1 MNTGFTESSLLGRPR
16 FVPSPQPPTAE
27 NSLPGCDY
35 DRPMPSAAPPPGLD
49 ARVTALRTIAERAG
63 RLTLTYFQHP
73 DLVVERKDDES
84 PVTVADRACETLI
97 RKAITAEFPQDG
109 LLGEEHGDAPGTSGF
124 TWVIDPIDGTVSF
137 AHGVPLYGV
146 LLALEHGTAEGRRVV
161 AGVCELPALGERV
174 WAAQG
179 RGAWWER
186 NGEPAVRARVAR
198 TDRLANALIA
208 TTGYEYFRRAGTIA
222 ALDAL
227 SAQAGRIRG
236 WTDCYCMAL
245 VATGR
250 CDGAV
255 EPCMNAWDS
264 GPFPIIMEEAGG
276 VFSAWD
282 GTPGIHRRTAVAA
295 NPALHAEL
303 VALLR
308 GSGHP

>member
-1 MNTGFTESSLLGRPR
+1 
-16 FVPSPQPPTAE
+16 
-27 NSLPGCDY
+27 
-35 DRPMPSAAPPPGLD
+35 MPSAAPPPGLD
-49 ARVTALRTIAERAG
+49 ARVTALRAVAERAG

-73 DLVVERKDDES
+73 ELVVEQKDDQS

-97 RKAITAEFPQDG
+97 RKAIAADFPQDG
-109 LLGEEHGDAPGTSGF
+109 LLGEEHGPAPGTSGY
-124 TWVIDPIDGTVSF
+124 TWIIDPIDGTVSF

-146 LLALEHGTAEGRRVV
+146 LLALEHGTGEDRRVV

-174 WAAQG
+174 WAAAG

-186 NGEPAVRARVAR
+186 NGEPVVRARVAR
-198 TDRLANALIA
+198 ADRLSNALIA

-255 EPCMNAWDS
+255 EPWMNPWDS

-282 GTPGIHRRTAVAA
+282 GTPGIHCRTAVAA

-308 GSGHP
+308 GTVHP